1 MSLATAP
8 DHVKLAVD
16 LIELLEKNAID
27 NKTAEQALEIILAD
41 IRRKRREEAEGKLV
55 MDRETSRGANAV

>member
-8 DHVKLAVD
+8 EYVKLAVD

-27 NKTAEQALEIILAD
+27 NNTAKQALEIVLED
-41 IRRKRREEAEGKLV
+41 VHQKLQKEAQEGAKY
-55 MDRETSRGANAV
+55 